1 MVCFLLLGRSVSQT
15 GIREEGAGLSRR
27 ILGRRDCRYREVT
40 WLPARYGEGERAGTL
55 WPGAAFLPPARW
67 EH

>member
-15 GIREEGAGLSRR
+15 GIREEGAGLSPR
-27 ILGRRDCRYREVT
+27 ILGPRDCRDLEVT
-40 WLPARYGEGERAGTL
+40 RLPARSGEGECAGTP